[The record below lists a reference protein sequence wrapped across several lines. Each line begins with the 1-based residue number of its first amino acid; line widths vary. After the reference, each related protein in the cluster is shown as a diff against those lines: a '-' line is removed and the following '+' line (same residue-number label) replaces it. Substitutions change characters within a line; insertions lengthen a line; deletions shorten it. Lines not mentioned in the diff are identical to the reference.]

1 MKESKAEILCDLID
15 PERRGEVTRSDV
27 CVALKCWPNQQAIL
41 KDINV
46 LETDMPAM
54 KRNSIIHLILES
66 KLQNKTKKGALDKVK
81 EQLDQIYGPSW
92 NCYIAEKNYWFVC
105 SHRPGSNLAFTYKGY
120 VYDLVFSMNTPFN
133 TEKLLLFYDELTEAQ
148 AVLPVKTYLDHLIK
162 WGMSANKAAA
172 LISMVDP
179 RNTGYI
185 KREDIC
191 RALNFSPTR
200 PTALQDVSVIST
212 DMPGKQRDS
221 IILLV
226 LEILAQ
232 NRKKAVIL
240 QELKERLEIVYGGKW
255 SCFIAEGRYWSIC
268 SHKPGK
274 NLVFS
279 YRGYVYGV
287 SESPDNK

>member
-1 MKESKAEILCDLID
+1 MAKNPKPDMLINLFDELIETQAVLETRVYKDHLMRLGMKESKAEILCDLID

-120 VYDLVFSMNTPFN
+120 VYGIYQTFG
-133 TEKLLLFYDELTEAQ
+133 A
-148 AVLPVKTYLDHLIK
+148 
-162 WGMSANKAAA
+162 
-172 LISMVDP
+172 
-179 RNTGYI
+179 
-185 KREDIC
+185 
-191 RALNFSPTR
+191 
-200 PTALQDVSVIST
+200 
-212 DMPGKQRDS
+212 
-221 IILLV
+221 
-226 LEILAQ
+226 
-232 NRKKAVIL
+232 
-240 QELKERLEIVYGGKW
+240 
-255 SCFIAEGRYWSIC
+255 
-268 SHKPGK
+268 
-274 NLVFS
+274 
-279 YRGYVYGV
+279 
-287 SESPDNK
+287 